1 MCLKAIKSCGRLVTA
16 LFLSFESAAD
26 KTKIFTNLSK
36 MVSQIMKEGS
46 RPESLGEP
54 YVNKTYEIR

>member
-1 MCLKAIKSCGRLVTA
+1 